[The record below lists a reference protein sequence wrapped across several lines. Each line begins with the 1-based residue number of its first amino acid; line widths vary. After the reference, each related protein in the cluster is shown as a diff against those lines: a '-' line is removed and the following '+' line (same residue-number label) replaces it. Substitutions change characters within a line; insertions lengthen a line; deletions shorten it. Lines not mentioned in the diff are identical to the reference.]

1 MKVLKRFLLGL
12 ALSFT
17 FIFVL
22 AACSKITKSYA
33 DKINDSYQNK
43 SPLKYEDVKNE
54 LGDEC
59 IDVTTNKNGRLVAI
73 KGVNSSNY
81 LEKLQKASIDEKF
94 DFISIT
100 VVNGDCTYA
109 LYATGTTGE
118 VLAATS
124 KTI

>member
-17 FIFVL
+17 FIFIL
-22 AACSKITKSYA
+22 SACSKVSKSYA

-43 SPLKYEDVKNE
+43 SPLKYEDVKSE

-59 IDVTTNKNGRLVAI
+59 IDVTSNKNGRLVAV
-73 KGVNSSNY
+73 KGINASNY
-81 LEKLQKASIDEKF
+81 LEKLQKASTDEKF

-100 VVNGDCTYA
+100 VINGDCTYA
-109 LYATGTTGE
+109 LYATGTAGE
-118 VLAATS
+118 VLAATT

>member
-1 MKVLKRFLLGL
+1 MKVFKRFLLGL

-22 AACSKITKSYA
+22 ASCSKVSKSYA
-33 DKINDSYQNK
+33 DKINDSYKNG
-43 SPLKYEDVKNE
+43 SALKYEDVKSE

-59 IDVTTNKNGRLVAI
+59 IDVTSNKNGRLVAV
-73 KGVNSSNY
+73 KGINASNY
-81 LEKLQKASIDEKF
+81 LEKLQKASTDEKF

-109 LYATGTTGE
+109 LYATGTAGE
-118 VLAATS
+118 VLSATT